1 MPQKT
6 QTSAT
11 HVILK
16 KDYWNCPI
24 TTKEIKFW
32 NLKLKGKKKT
42 KLLAPNDVIGELYSI
57 FKD

>member
-24 TTKEIKFW
+24 TTKEIKF
-32 NLKLKGKKKT
+32 
-42 KLLAPNDVIGELYSI
+42 
-57 FKD
+57 